1 MPVTCTECRTSNR
14 DGARFCKGCGRRIK
28 AAPVREEWPATQRMA
43 YPGEDLQSRGAE
55 VVLPASHHVRK
66 GSSAPARTPA
76 PPPSQ
81 RAAEKA
87 PQRASAASAQVAND
101 GKTARR
107 IRPAVWAVLAVV
119 LVAPAGWY
127 ALGSH
132 QDVPQPAIPAV
143 PMAAPSP
150 APVLEPTPPTAAVE
164 PPIAVPVPAS
174 EPPPVVAEPAKP
186 PKQSVAPKARK
197 PVSAPPPPSA
207 APAEVQA
214 PAPAP
219 APEPAPPANPQAAC
233 GNLNFFSRARCM
245 ATQCAKP
252 EFATHPQCDAVRR
265 QQQIEEEKRNPSLLN

>member
-28 AAPVREEWPATQRMA
+28 LVPLDEEWPATQRMV
-43 YPGEDLQSRGAE
+43 YPGEELQFRGAGA
-55 VVLPASHHVRK
+55 VLPASHRIPK
-66 GSSAPARTPA
+66 GPPAPARPPA
-76 PPPSQ
+76 PPPVQ
-81 RAAEKA
+81 RAAEQA
-87 PQRASAASAQVAND
+87 PQRSSVASAQVAND

-107 IRPAVWAVLAVV
+107 IRPAVWVVVAVMLIAG
-119 LVAPAGWY
+119 AGWY

-132 QDVPQPAIPAV
+132 QYVPPPATPAIPT
-143 PMAAPSP
+143 AAPAP
-150 APVLEPTPPTAAVE
+150 APIPEATPSTAAVE

-174 EPPPVVAEPAKP
+174 EPPPVVIDTKP
-186 PKQSVAPKARK
+186 PKQPTAPKARK
-197 PVSAPPPPSA
+197 QASAPAPPPA
-207 APAEVQA
+207 VPAEVQA

-245 ATQCAKP
+245 AAQCAKP
-252 EFATHPQCDAVRR
+252 EFAAHSQCDAVRR